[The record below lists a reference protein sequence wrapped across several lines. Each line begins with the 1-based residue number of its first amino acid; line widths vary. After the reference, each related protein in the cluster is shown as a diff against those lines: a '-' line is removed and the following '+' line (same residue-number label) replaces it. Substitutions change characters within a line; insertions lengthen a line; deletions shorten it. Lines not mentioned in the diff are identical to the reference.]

1 MGAGIGRGG
10 LGMTEQ
16 RDGKGRPDSAAAA
29 AMPEVAALPETP
41 DGAGADMEIHKPKA
55 AHNWREFLI
64 EIGTIVI
71 GILIALGLE
80 QSIEAFHE
88 RQLAHEAQDAI
99 DAEMRANLDLIASR
113 LSRQACIERRLDQVT
128 GLLADWK
135 SDKEM
140 PEGLALGDPG
150 DAPLI
155 DQRWQANLNSGRF
168 SRQAA
173 PDQARQADFYTRLRI
188 LNDVLQR
195 EHYAWSQLRTLEL
208 GPRLLSA
215 DMRPALTEALQNA
228 RTDAHDFA
236 QIARLQARISK
247 RSLSTSRI
255 ASDAAGLG
263 DICGP
268 LVQGG
273 RTAISS
279 E

>member
-1 MGAGIGRGG
+1 
-10 LGMTEQ
+10 MTEQ
-16 RDGKGRPDSAAAA
+16 LDPKGRRDSAAVAVGAEAAAA
-29 AMPEVAALPETP
+29 AESQEE
-41 DGAGADMEIHKPKA
+41 AGADMEIHKPKA
-55 AHNWREFLI
+55 AHSWREFLI

-99 DAEMRANLDLIASR
+99 DAEMRADLDLIAAR
-113 LSRQACIERRLDQVT
+113 LSRQSCIERRLDQVT
-128 GLLADWK
+128 GVLAGWK
-135 SDKEM
+135 SGTA
-140 PEGLALGDPG
+140 PPAGLTLGDPG

-173 PDQARQADFYTRLRI
+173 PDQATQADFYTRLRV

-208 GPRLLSA
+208 GPSLLST
-215 DMRPALTEALQNA
+215 DMRAGLTEALQSA

-247 RSLSTSRI
+247 RSLSTSTI

-268 LVQGG
+268 LVTG
-273 RTAISS
+273 RPDGNQTSR
-279 E
+279 

>member
-1 MGAGIGRGG
+1 
-10 LGMTEQ
+10 MTEQ
-16 RDGKGRPDSAAAA
+16 RDGEGRPVSAAGAA
-29 AMPEVAALPETP
+29 GPETAALPEAL
-41 DGAGADMEIHKPKA
+41 DEAGADMEIHKPKA
-55 AHNWREFLI
+55 AHSWREFLI
-64 EIGTIVI
+64 EIGTIVL

-88 RQLAHEAQDAI
+88 RQLAHEAQEAI
-99 DAEMRANLDLIASR
+99 DAEMRADLDLIASR
-113 LSRQACIERRLDQVT
+113 LSRQVCIERRLDQVA

-135 SDKEM
+135 GGKE
-140 PEGLALGDPG
+140 PPQGLQLGDPG

-173 PDQARQADFYTRLRI
+173 ADQARQADFYTRLRI

-215 DMRPALTEALQNA
+215 DMRPAVTEALQSA

-236 QIARLQARISK
+236 QIARLQARISG
-247 RSLSTSRI
+247 RPLTTSTI
-255 ASDAAGLG
+255 ASDAAALG

-268 LVQGG
+268 LVAA
-273 RTAISS
+273 TP
-279 E
+279 

>member
-1 MGAGIGRGG
+1 
-10 LGMTEQ
+10 MTEQ
-16 RDGKGRPDSAAAA
+16 RDGKERPVSTAAAA
-29 AMPEVAALPETP
+29 IPEATAIPETQEE
-41 DGAGADMEIHKPKA
+41 AGADMEIHKPKA
-55 AHNWREFLI
+55 AHSWREFLT
-64 EIGTIVI
+64 EIGTIVT

-80 QSIEAFHE
+80 QSIESFHE

-99 DAEMRANLDLIASR
+99 DAEMRTNLELITSR
-113 LSRQACIERRLDQVT
+113 LSRQMCIERRLGQVT

-135 SDKEM
+135 SGKET

-208 GPRLLSA
+208 GPRLLSP
-215 DMRPALTEALQNA
+215 DMRPALTEALQSA

-236 QIARLQARISK
+236 QIAQLQARISK
-247 RSLSTSRI
+247 WPLSTSNV

-268 LVQGG
+268 LVGG
-273 RTAISS
+273 RPSRPP

>member
-1 MGAGIGRGG
+1 
-10 LGMTEQ
+10 MTEQ
-16 RDGKGRPDSAAAA
+16 LGGKASPDSAAVAVDPDAA
-29 AMPEVAALPETP
+29 GVP
-41 DGAGADMEIHKPKA
+41 DTDDRAGAEMEIHKPKA
-55 AHNWREFLI
+55 AHSWREFLI
-64 EIGTIVI
+64 EIGTIVL

-80 QSIEAFHE
+80 QSIEALHE

-99 DAEMRANLDLIASR
+99 DAEMRGNLDLIASR
-113 LSRQACIERRLDQVT
+113 LSRQVCIERRLDQVT
-128 GLLADWK
+128 GLLVSWK
-135 SDKEM
+135 SGKAP
-140 PEGLALGDPG
+140 PEELALGDPG

-173 PDQARQADFYTRLRI
+173 SDQARQADFYTRLRI

-208 GPRLLSA
+208 GPGLLST
-215 DMRPALTEALQNA
+215 DMRPGLIEALQSA

-236 QIARLQARISK
+236 QIARLQARIFK
-247 RSLSTSRI
+247 RPLSTSSI

-268 LVQGG
+268 LVRG
-273 RTAISS
+273 RL
-279 E
+279 

>member
-1 MGAGIGRGG
+1 
-10 LGMTEQ
+10 MTEQ
-16 RDGKGRPDSAAAA
+16 LEGEGSPDPAAT
-29 AMPEVAALPETP
+29 VPETR
-41 DGAGADMEIHKPKA
+41 DQAGADMEIHKPKA
-55 AHNWREFLI
+55 AHSWREFLI
-64 EIGTIVI
+64 EIGTIVL

-80 QSIEAFHE
+80 QSIEAVHE

-99 DAEMRANLDLIASR
+99 DAEMRSDLDLIAAR
-113 LSRQACIERRLDQVT
+113 LSRQVCIERRLNQVAD
-128 GLLADWK
+128 LLADWK
-135 SDKEM
+135 GGKAP
-140 PEGLALGDPG
+140 PEGLTLGDPG

-173 PDQARQADFYTRLRI
+173 EDQASQADFYTRLRI

-195 EHYAWSQLRTLEL
+195 EHYAWSQLRTLEM

-236 QIARLQARISK
+236 QIARLQARLS
-247 RSLSTSRI
+247 RRPLSTSSI
-255 ASDAAGLG
+255 APDAADLG

-268 LVQGG
+268 LITRKEG
-273 RTAISS
+273 AS
-279 E
+279 

>member
-1 MGAGIGRGG
+1 MMGAGVGRGN
-10 LGMTEQ
+10 LSVTEQ
-16 RDGKGRPDSAAAA
+16 RDEKRRPDAAAEA
-29 AMPEVAALPETP
+29 AGPEAAIVP
-41 DGAGADMEIHKPKA
+41 DAQDEAGADMEIHKPKA
-55 AHNWREFLI
+55 AHSWREFLI
-64 EIGTIVI
+64 EIGTIVT

-88 RQLAHEAQDAI
+88 RHLAHEAKDAI
-99 DAEMRANLDLIASR
+99 DAEMRGDLDLIASR
-113 LSRQACIERRLDQVT
+113 LSRQVCIERRLDQVT
-128 GLLADWK
+128 GMLADWK
-135 SDKEM
+135 SGKTP

-173 PDQARQADFYTRLRI
+173 QDQARQADFYTRLRI

-208 GPRLLSA
+208 GPRLLSD
-215 DMRPALTEALQNA
+215 DMRPRLTEALQSA

-236 QIARLQARISK
+236 QIARLQARISN
-247 RSLSTSRI
+247 RPISTSSI
-255 ASDAAGLG
+255 KSDAAGLG

-268 LVQGG
+268 MVKG
-273 RTAISS
+273 
-279 E
+279 